1 MFLCTKLTHL
11 YFIVSFFLLMCN
23 SISLKMNKFLKIKVL
38 RKALFAFA
46 SLMALVGV
54 SSVFVSCHES
64 LEKRAQREAREYT
77 ERNCPTP
84 WDNNDVRTD
93 SVGFDIDSRTYVYY
107 CSVRGK
113 ADNADFINAN
123 RQVLTDNLKEEVNS
137 TPNLKAFKEAAF
149 SFAYIL
155 RSHKDAKQ
163 VLFSITITPKD
174 YEKSLMAIKP

>member
-1 MFLCTKLTHL
+1 
-11 YFIVSFFLLMCN
+11 
-23 SISLKMNKFLKIKVL
+23 MNKFLKIKVL

-93 SVGFDIDSRTYVYY
+93 SVGFDIDSRTYIYY

-113 ADNADFINAN
+113 ADSN
-123 RQVLTDNLKEEVNS
+123 
-137 TPNLKAFKEAAF
+137 PNLKAFKEAAF

-174 YEKSLMAIKP
+174 YEKSLMPIKP

>member
-11 YFIVSFFLLMCN
+11 DFIVSFFLLMCN

-46 SLMALVGV
+46 SLMALVGA

-64 LEKRAQREAREYT
+64 LEK
-77 ERNCPTP
+77 
-84 WDNNDVRTD
+84 
-93 SVGFDIDSRTYVYY
+93 
-107 CSVRGK
+107 
-113 ADNADFINAN
+113 
-123 RQVLTDNLKEEVNS
+123 EEVNS
-137 TPNLKAFKEAAF
+137 NPNLKAFKEAAF

-174 YEKSLMAIKP
+174 YEKSLMPIKP

>member
-1 MFLCTKLTHL
+1 MCH
-11 YFIVSFFLLMCN
+11 FFLMCN
-23 SISLKMNKFLKIKVL
+23 SISLKMNMFFKIKVL

-46 SLMALVGV
+46 SLMALVV
-54 SSVFVSCHES
+54 SSSVFVSCHES

-93 SVGFDIDSRTYVYY
+93 SVGFDIDSRTYIYY

-113 ADNADFINAN
+113 ADNADFINAK
-123 RQVLTDNLKEEVNS
+123 RQVLTDNLKEDVNS
-137 TPNLKAFKEAAF
+137 NPNLKAFKEAAF

-155 RSHKDAKQ
+155 RSNKDAKQ

>member
-1 MFLCTKLTHL
+1 MFLCIKLTHL
-11 YFIVSFFLLMCN
+11 DFIVSLFLMCN
-23 SISLKMNKFLKIKVL
+23 SISLKMNKFFKIKVL

-46 SLMALVGV
+46 SLTALVV
-54 SSVFVSCHES
+54 SSSVFVSCHES

-93 SVGFDIDSRTYVYY
+93 SVGFDIDSRTYIYY

-123 RQVLTDNLKEEVNS
+123 RQVLTDNLKEDVNS
-137 TPNLKAFKEAAF
+137 NPNLKAFKEAAF

-174 YEKSLMAIKP
+174 YEKSLMAIKH